1 MVHFK
6 IRFPRKDTQTDKLL
20 MSILSS
26 LFLKNL
32 EFECFHSKIDQYVC
46 STAFRLISGLSCSSY
61 NSKQEVNNLL
71 HLFLF
76 FPVLNL
82 TLIDLPGMT
91 KIAVGDQ
98 PQDIEMQIRDMLLQ
112 FITKPNCLILAVT
125 PVNTDLANS
134 DALKIA
140 REVDPQGRYFK
151 ILLHQNSEMGKNHED
166 NEHSNLF
173 IICVSL

>member
-1 MVHFK
+1 
-6 IRFPRKDTQTDKLL
+6 

-32 EFECFHSKIDQYVC
+32 EFDCFHSKIDQYVC
-46 STAFRLISGLSCSSY
+46 STAFRLISGLSCSSD
-61 NSKQEVNNLL
+61 NSKEEVNNLL

-91 KIAVGDQ
+91 KMAVGDQ

-125 PVNTDLANS
+125 PANTDLANS

-151 ILLHQNSEMGKNHED
+151 ILLHRNSEMGKNHED